1 MTAEITIHAI
11 SVTKSLNAVV
21 VLVDALGVRFNPIS
35 EKYVSLFFDNA
46 DSNYA
51 EVCFL
56 VCLVFN
62 QLENFHRFVTL

>member
-1 MTAEITIHAI
+1 MTFKLIAHTI

-21 VLVDALGVRFNPIS
+21 VLMDAMGVRFNPIS

-56 VCLVFN
+56 ACLVFAFN
-62 QLENFHRFVTL
+62 